1 MKSILSH
8 LRKNANAILNAN
20 SIAVDFGTTTTRIAI
35 HGKGVVLREPTFI
48 GLNNRTNEYIFF
60 GNEAYEIFGKAPS
73 FISIIHPVDYAI
85 ISDFDSSVKLLERF
99 FEKAVH
105 PFFFKNRLFKSKYTA
120 YTTVP
125 ASATEVEQRAIEE
138 ALIKAGAGSVR
149 ILEKSIA
156 TGYGADLPVFSN
168 DPAFIIDLGAGLI
181 EMAIVTTGGIIAS
194 KTVRAGGLAMDTII
208 KNYIHLKY
216 GMVIGE
222 STAQKLK
229 NGLMSFDDEKKVLT
243 VRGKSLENGLPRSI
257 RVTSA
262 DVREALIAS
271 FNGIVDGI
279 KDMLETVAPE
289 VVDGIVKN
297 GITLAGGLAN
307 IPDIDKYIMQDI
319 KIPVNVPE
327 NPQDATIQG
336 VLKLLG
342 NKERLERVVIR

>member
-1 MKSILSH
+1 MKSIFKAFE
-8 LRKNANAILNAN
+8 KNANALLTAN
-20 SIAVDFGTTTTRIAI
+20 SIAVDFGTSMTRIAI

-48 GLNNRTNEYIFF
+48 GLNTRTNEYIFF
-60 GNEAYEIFGKAPS
+60 GNEAEEIYGKAPT
-73 FISIIHPVDYAI
+73 FISIIHPVEYAI
-85 ISDFDSSVKLLERF
+85 ISDFDSSVKLLSRF

-105 PFFFKNRLFKSKYTA
+105 PFFFRNKLFKSKFAA

-125 ASATEVEQRAIEE
+125 SSATEVEQRAIEE
-138 ALIKAGAGSVR
+138 ALIKAGAGSVH

-168 DPAFIIDLGAGLI
+168 DPAFIIDLGAGLV

-194 KTVRAGGLAMDTII
+194 KSLRLGGLAMDTVV

-216 GMVIGE
+216 GMIIGE
-222 STAQKLK
+222 TTAQKLK
-229 NGLMSFDDEKKVLT
+229 NTLMSFDDDKKVLT
-243 VRGKSLENGLPRSI
+243 VRGKSLENGLPRSV
-257 RVTSA
+257 RVATV
-262 DVREALIAS
+262 DIREALIAS
-271 FNGIVDGI
+271 FNTIVDGI

-307 IPDIDKYIMQDI
+307 VPGIDKYIMQDV
-319 KIPVNVPE
+319 KIPVNIPDS
-327 NPQDATIQG
+327 PQDATIHG

-342 NKERLERVVIR
+342 NKERLERVIIR

>member
-1 MKSILSH
+1 MKSILIYFQ
-8 LRKNANAILNAN
+8 KKTNALLTAH
-20 SIAVDFGTTTTRIAI
+20 SIAVDFGTSMTRVAI
-35 HGKGVVLREPTFI
+35 LGKGVVLREPTFV
-48 GLNNRTNEYIFF
+48 GLNTRTNEYIFF
-60 GNEAYEIFGKAPS
+60 GNEAEEIYGKAPT
-73 FISIIHPVDYAI
+73 FISIIHPVEYAI
-85 ISDFDSSVKLLERF
+85 ISDFDSSVKLLTRF

-105 PFFFKNRLFKSKYTA
+105 PFFFRNKLFKSKFAA

-125 ASATEVEQRAIEE
+125 SSATEVEQRAIEE
-138 ALIKAGAGSVR
+138 ALVKAGAGSVH

-181 EMAIVTTGGIIAS
+181 EMAIVTTGGIVVS
-194 KTVRAGGLAMDTII
+194 KTLRIGGLAMDTVI
-208 KNYIHLKY
+208 KNYVHLKY
-216 GMVIGE
+216 GMIIGE

-229 NGLMSFDDEKKVLT
+229 NALMSFDDDKRVLT

-257 RVTSA
+257 RVASV
-262 DVREALIAS
+262 DIREALIAS
-271 FNGIVDGI
+271 FNTIVDGI

-307 IPDIDKYIMQDI
+307 IPGIDKYIMQDI
-319 KIPVNVPE
+319 KIPVNIPE

-336 VLKLLG
+336 ILKLLE
-342 NKERLERVVIR
+342 NKERLERVIIR